1 MGTEFGNG
9 EIEIK
14 AYRRHWFDVF
24 WTVFWLVAFLPIGCY
39 FFLKWYVEKIVV
51 TNQAVYLRKGIIS
64 RDVKRLP
71 LRQIQDVSYDQGFFG
86 RIFGFGTVNIT
97 SATIGGILGYKC
109 MPNPNEM
116 VLTISQAIE
125 GAASRV
131 NVASLP
137 NQGFANSQP
146 TQQQPIQIQIVNQT
160 SPVNQ
165 NQPPTNTNS

>member
-1 MGTEFGNG
+1 MSFNQELSNS

-14 AYRRHWFDVF
+14 AYRRHWVDVL
-24 WTVFWLVAFLPIGCY
+24 WVIFWLVAFLPIGCY

-86 RIFGFGTVNIT
+86 RIFGFGTVKIT
-97 SATIGGILGYKC
+97 STTIGGILGYKC

-137 NQGFANSQP
+137 NQAPAS
-146 TQQQPIQIQIVNQT
+146 QQPIQIQIVNQAP
-160 SPVNQ
+160 PVNQ
-165 NQPPTNTNS
+165 NQPPTNSNS